1 MIKTIFKTASILT
14 IILSIAFTIF
24 VSFFTDF
31 SFGRFIYSIILVP
44 FTVFLGPTLILTTI
58 YSFIYKKF
66 PTKILKFKRNLIF
79 IGVTAISII
88 IWFIIE
94 IWDWQPNFQLWT
106 TKLIKEQLEYSEMEL
121 GVIIFIPL
129 CVLTSYLF
137 DCFSKKMD
145 SDNLIN
151 K

>member
-1 MIKTIFKTASILT
+1 M
-14 IILSIAFTIF
+14 
-24 VSFFTDF
+24 
-31 SFGRFIYSIILVP
+31 
-44 FTVFLGPTLILTTI
+44 
-58 YSFIYKKF
+58 
-66 PTKILKFKRNLIF
+66 KILKFKRNLIF

-94 IWDWQPNFQLWT
+94 IWDWQPNFKLWS
-106 TKLIKEQLEYSEMEL
+106 TKLIKEQLEYSEMKL

-137 DCFSKKMD
+137 DWFSKKMD
-145 SDNLIN
+145 SDILIN